1 MSETRAVLTPAE
13 AEAIYNVPHWGEGY
27 FFVGDE
33 GHLHV
38 RPAPGDARSVS
49 LYRLSEEIQA
59 MGLELPVLVRVPD
72 ILQDRVRRLHRA
84 FAEAMAGEGYRG
96 EYVAVYP
103 IKVNQQ
109 RTVVEHIL
117 AADSGAVGLEAGSKP
132 ELMVVLARSRPGG
145 LVICNGYKD
154 REYLRLALTGLRLG
168 LRVFIVVEKS
178 SELELVLEEAAAMGV
193 RPLLGVRVRLATIGK
208 GKWQNTGGEKSKFG
222 LSAAQLLQA
231 VERLRAADAL
241 DSLQLIHCHLGS
253 QIANIRDI
261 QRGMGE
267 FARFY
272 AQLRALGAPIQY
284 ADVGGGLGV
293 DYEGT
298 RSRSEC
304 SMNYTVEEYA
314 RDVVHALW
322 AICDEHDLPHP
333 CLITESGRAMTAH
346 HALLVTRVIEV
357 ERVPEGPMP
366 APGPEAPLII
376 RNLWETLTADP
387 PPPPLEAYH
396 DAAYWLAEAQ
406 GMFAHGV
413 LDLAQRAAAEQLYFA
428 ICRRVLQRLRPDRLA
443 HRAVL
448 DELQEKLADKYFCNF
463 SLFQSLPD
471 VWAIRQVFPIV
482 PLHRLHEP
490 PSRRGTIQD
499 LTCDSDGRID
509 DYVEGDSV
517 EHSLPLHP
525 LRPGEDY
532 RLGFFL
538 VGAYQEIL
546 GDLHNLFG
554 DTHSVNLVFTDTGH
568 RLEEPEQG
576 DSVDEILSYIHY
588 RPQDLMAAYRR
599 RVREAGLAG
608 AEAERALSLLAA
620 GLTGYSYLEEL

>member
-1 MSETRAVLTPAE
+1 MTAEGWTPAQ
-13 AEAIYNVPHWGEGY
+13 AEATYNIPHWGDGY
-27 FFVGDE
+27 FFVDRRGR
-33 GHLHV
+33 LCV
-38 RPAPGDARSVS
+38 RPALGDPRSVDLWS
-49 LYRLSEEIQA
+49 LTEEVRRG
-59 MGLELPVLVRVPD
+59 GLELPVLIRVPD
-72 ILQDRVRRLHRA
+72 ILRDRVGRLHRA
-84 FAEAMAGEGYRG
+84 FAAAMTDEGYHG
-96 EYVAVYP
+96 GYTAVYP

-109 RTVVEHIL
+109 RSVVEHIL
-117 AADSGAVGLEAGSKP
+117 DADSGAVGLEAGSKP

-145 LVICNGYKD
+145 VVICNGYKD
-154 REYLRLALTGLRLG
+154 REYVRLALTGLRLG
-168 LRVFIVVEKS
+168 LRVFIVIEKS
-178 SELELVLEEAAAMGV
+178 AELELVLREAEALGV
-193 RPLLGVRVRLATIGK
+193 VPLLGVRVRLASIGK

-222 LSAAQLLQA
+222 LSAAQVLAMVKRLRRAGRLQA
-231 VERLRAADAL
+231 
-241 DSLQLIHCHLGS
+241 LQLVHCHLGS
-253 QIANIRDI
+253 QIPNIRDI
-261 QRGMGE
+261 QKGMGE

-272 AQLRALGAPIQY
+272 AQLRALGAPVAY

-322 AICDEHDLPHP
+322 AICSEHELPHP
-333 CLITESGRAMTAH
+333 HIITESGRAMSAH

-357 ERVPEGPMP
+357 ERPAEGEPVD
-366 APGPEAPLII
+366 PGPQAPLIL
-376 RNLWETLTADP
+376 RNLWETLRADP
-387 PPPPLEAYH
+387 FPPPLEAYH

-406 GMFAHGV
+406 GMFTHGV
-413 LDLAQRAAAEQLYFA
+413 LDLEQRAMAERLYFA
-428 ICRRVLQRLRPDRLA
+428 ICREVLSRLRPDRLA
-443 HRAVL
+443 HRTL
-448 DELQEKLADKYFCNF
+448 RDELQEKLADKYFCNF

-482 PLHRLHEP
+482 PLHRLDEP
-490 PSRRGTIQD
+490 PLCRGTIQD

-517 EHSLPLHP
+517 ERTLPLHP

-554 DTHSVNLVFTDTGH
+554 DTHSVNLVFTEDGY
-568 RLEEPEQG
+568 RLEEWEQG
-576 DSVDEILSYIHY
+576 DRVEEVLSYIHY
-588 RPQDLMAAYRR
+588 RPEELMACYRQ
-599 RVREAGLAG
+599 RVREAGLD
-608 AEAERALSLLAA
+608 AEEAKAALNRLAA
-620 GLTGYSYLEEL
+620 GLSAYTYLER

>member
-1 MSETRAVLTPAE
+1 MSDSWSPAE
-13 AEAIYNVPHWGEGY
+13 AEAIYNIPHWGDGY
-27 FFVGDE
+27 FFVDGR
-33 GHLHV
+33 GHLCV
-38 RPAPGDARSVS
+38 RPAPEDPRSVDLWS
-49 LYRLSEEIQA
+49 VTEEVRRG
-59 MGLELPVLVRVPD
+59 GLELPVLIRVPD
-72 ILQDRVRRLHRA
+72 ILRDRVGRLHRA
-84 FAEAMAGEGYRG
+84 FAAAMDDEGFCGGYT
-96 EYVAVYP
+96 AVYP

-117 AADSGAVGLEAGSKP
+117 AADSGPVGLEAGSKP
-132 ELMVVLARSRPGG
+132 ELMVALARSHPGG
-145 LVICNGYKD
+145 VVICNGYKD
-154 REYLRLALTGLRLG
+154 REYVRLALTGLRLG

-178 SELELVLEEAAAMGV
+178 AELELVLQEAEALGV
-193 RPLLGVRVRLATIGK
+193 VPLLGVRVRLASIGK

-222 LSAAQLLQA
+222 LSAAQVLAML
-231 VERLRAADAL
+231 ERLRQVGRLDAL
-241 DSLQLIHCHLGS
+241 QLVHCHLGS

-261 QRGMGE
+261 QKGMGE

-272 AQLRALGAPIQY
+272 AQLRALGAPVAY

-322 AICDEHDLPHP
+322 AICSEHDLPHP
-333 CLITESGRAMTAH
+333 HVITESGRAMTAH
-346 HALLVTRVIEV
+346 HAFLATRVIEV
-357 ERVPEGPMP
+357 EQVAQGEPEP
-366 APGPEAPLII
+366 PGPEAPLIL
-376 RNLWETLTADP
+376 RNLWQTLRADP
-387 PPPPLEAYH
+387 FPPPLEAYH

-406 GMFAHGV
+406 GMFTHGV
-413 LDLAQRAAAEQLYFA
+413 LGLAERAAAERLYFA
-428 ICRRVLQRLRPDRLA
+428 ICREVLARLRPDRLA
-443 HRAVL
+443 HRTL
-448 DELQEKLADKYFCNF
+448 RDELQEKLADKYFCNF

-482 PLHRLHEP
+482 PLHRLDEP
-490 PSRRGTIQD
+490 PGCRGVIQD

-517 EHSLPLHP
+517 EHTLPLHP

-554 DTHSVNLVFTDTGH
+554 DTHSVNLVFTEEGY
-568 RLEEPEQG
+568 RLEEWEQG
-576 DSVDEILSYIHY
+576 DRVEEILSYIHY
-588 RPQDLMAAYRR
+588 RPEELMARFR
-599 RVREAGLAG
+599 VRVREAGLEAG
-608 AEAERALSLLAA
+608 AARRVLTLLEA
-620 GLTGYSYLEEL
+620 GLSGYTYLEA